1 MNVMRETK
9 NFPLCSDLQS
19 IVFFALF
26 LVIIIIIIILLL
38 LLITTTTTI
47 IIIIIREI
55 WLDSCD
61 PWLLV
66 TRSKG
71 IFPVEFQLYKEL

>member
-1 MNVMRETK
+1 MNVMRETQ
-9 NFPLCSDLQS
+9 NFPFCSDLQS

-26 LVIIIIIIILLL
+26 FVIIIMILIIIII
-38 LLITTTTTI
+38 I

-71 IFPVEFQLYKEL
+71 IFPVDQQN

>member
-9 NFPLCSDLQS
+9 NFPFCSDLQS

-26 LVIIIIIIILLL
+26 LVII
-38 LLITTTTTI
+38 I

-71 IFPVEFQLYKEL
+71 VFPVDQQN

>member
-9 NFPLCSDLQS
+9 NFPFCSDLQS

-26 LVIIIIIIILLL
+26 LVIIIMIL
-38 LLITTTTTI
+38 I
-47 IIIIIREI
+47 IIIIIQEI

-71 IFPVEFQLYKEL
+71 IFPVDQQN

>member
-9 NFPLCSDLQS
+9 NFPFCSDLQS

-26 LVIIIIIIILLL
+26 LVIIIIMIL
-38 LLITTTTTI
+38 ITI
-47 IIIIIREI
+47 IIIIVIIIRER

-66 TRSKG
+66 TCSKG
-71 IFPVEFQLYKEL
+71 IFPVDQQN

>member
-1 MNVMRETK
+1 MNVMREAK
-9 NFPLCSDLQS
+9 NFPFCSDLQS

-26 LVIIIIIIILLL
+26 LVIIIMIL
-38 LLITTTTTI
+38 II

-71 IFPVEFQLYKEL
+71 VFPVDQQN

>member
-9 NFPLCSDLQS
+9 NFPFCSDLQS

-26 LVIIIIIIILLL
+26 LVIIIMILII
-38 LLITTTTTI
+38 I

-71 IFPVEFQLYKEL
+71 IFPVDQQN

>member
-9 NFPLCSDLQS
+9 IFPFCSDLQS

-26 LVIIIIIIILLL
+26 LVIIIMIL
-38 LLITTTTTI
+38 

-71 IFPVEFQLYKEL
+71 IFPVDQQN

>member
-9 NFPLCSDLQS
+9 NFPFCSDLQS

-26 LVIIIIIIILLL
+26 LVIIIMIL
-38 LLITTTTTI
+38 ITI
-47 IIIIIREI
+47 IIIIIIIIVIIIRER
-55 WLDSCD
+55 WLDSCA

-66 TRSKG
+66 TCSKG
-71 IFPVEFQLYKEL
+71 IFPVDQQN

>member
-9 NFPLCSDLQS
+9 NFPFCSDLQS

-26 LVIIIIIIILLL
+26 LVITIMIIIILLL
-38 LLITTTTTI
+38 LLLLLLL
-47 IIIIIREI
+47 IIRGR

-61 PWLLV
+61 PWLL
-66 TRSKG
+66 KN
-71 IFPVEFQLYKEL
+71 PFQENFSC

>member
-9 NFPLCSDLQS
+9 NFPFCSDLQS

-26 LVIIIIIIILLL
+26 LVIIIMILIII
-38 LLITTTTTI
+38 I

-71 IFPVEFQLYKEL
+71 IFPVDQQN

>member
-9 NFPLCSDLQS
+9 NFPFCSDLQS

-26 LVIIIIIIILLL
+26 LVIIIIIQ
-38 LLITTTTTI
+38 
-47 IIIIIREI
+47 EI

-71 IFPVEFQLYKEL
+71 IFPVDQQN

>member
-9 NFPLCSDLQS
+9 NFPFCSDLQS

-26 LVIIIIIIILLL
+26 LLIIIMILII
-38 LLITTTTTI
+38 I

-71 IFPVEFQLYKEL
+71 IFPVDQQN

>member
-9 NFPLCSDLQS
+9 NFPFCSDLQS

-26 LVIIIIIIILLL
+26 LVIIIMILIIII
-38 LLITTTTTI
+38 I

-71 IFPVEFQLYKEL
+71 IFPVDQQN

>member
-1 MNVMRETK
+1 MNVMRET
-9 NFPLCSDLQS
+9 DLQS

-26 LVIIIIIIILLL
+26 LVIIIMILII
-38 LLITTTTTI
+38 I

-61 PWLLV
+61 PWLLKN
-66 TRSKG
+66 SLG
-71 IFPVEFQLYKEL
+71 AGYKSCNPLQGNFSC

>member
-9 NFPLCSDLQS
+9 NFPFCSDLQS

-26 LVIIIIIIILLL
+26 LVIIIMIL
-38 LLITTTTTI
+38 II

-71 IFPVEFQLYKEL
+71 VFPVDQQN

>member
-9 NFPLCSDLQS
+9 NFPFCSDLQS

-26 LVIIIIIIILLL
+26 LVIIIMIL
-38 LLITTTTTI
+38 I
-47 IIIIIREI
+47 IIIIIRE

-71 IFPVEFQLYKEL
+71 VFPVDQQN